1 MTRWVTEAT
10 PVSSVVKRDIGLAS
24 APWVVAAVA
33 ASEAAEAVD
42 VVAVVEVSVEF
53 ATTAMNLVTS
63 LVSAHKVAVEVEE
76 EALAV
81 DVEEEEV
88 AEAAVVAS
96 VTTAR
101 NLAIW
106 PAIAPMSVSSAK
118 DVVAASAAVVVAAAA
133 LAAVEVVAEAVVVV
147 EIVSVTSAMA
157 TVTSRGTAS
166 LANREGAPSFSWTF

>member
-1 MTRWVTEAT
+1 
-10 PVSSVVKRDIGLAS
+10 
-24 APWVVAAVA
+24 
-33 ASEAAEAVD
+33 
-42 VVAVVEVSVEF
+42 
-53 ATTAMNLVTS
+53 
-63 LVSAHKVAVEVEE
+63 VEE

-81 DVEEEEV
+81 DVEEEV

-166 LANREGAPSFSWTF
+166 LANREGAPCFSWTF

>member
-1 MTRWVTEAT
+1 VTRWVTEAT

-63 LVSAHKVAVEVEE
+63 LVSAHKV
-76 EALAV
+76 AV

-166 LANREGAPSFSWTF
+166 LANREDAPSFSWTF